1 MKTIQIISKLIA
13 RELGKDEKLVDSV
26 NDFFWKEV
34 RRKLSSL
41 ESTSVSIKHIGTIT
55 TSKRKIDYFIRT
67 TINKIRNI
75 KKSTRYKEST
85 IALLLEVNY
94 TRLRK
99 ALVQRNIL
107 ATQYYEAYTKR
118 RKRIYKT
125 PSTDNGELGISI
137 RGSGE
142 SSKDGIQYA
151 SGGGASGDNKA

>member
-1 MKTIQIISKLIA
+1 MKTIQIISKMVA
-13 RELGKDEKLVDSV
+13 REKGIDEKEADRV

-34 RRKLSSL
+34 RKKLSGL

-55 TSKRKIDYFIRT
+55 TSKRKIDFYIRS
-67 TINKIRNI
+67 TIRKIRNI

-85 IALLLEVNY
+85 IALLLEVNL

-118 RKRIYKT
+118 HQRVYKT
-125 PSTDNGELGISI
+125 NSADNGELGVSI
-137 RGSGE
+137 RGSSE
-142 SSKDGIQYA
+142 PSEDGIQYA
-151 SGGGASGDNKA
+151 PGA